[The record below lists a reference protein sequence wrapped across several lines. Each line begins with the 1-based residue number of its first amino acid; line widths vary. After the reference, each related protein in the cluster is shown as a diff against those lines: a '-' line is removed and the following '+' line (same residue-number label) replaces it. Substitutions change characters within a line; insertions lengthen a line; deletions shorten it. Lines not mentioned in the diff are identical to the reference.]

1 MAMRS
6 QFYDWSAQLGT
17 NNTVTLGQ
25 QFSIFTGGIGNNL
38 PNPANTSANQFIVVD
53 EFGCTPSAMILGTA
67 DGGGIATGATYRG
80 YATYNSIAGPRAFI
94 QFRINT
100 TDYFSDPDGVA
111 RDGIPGSFA
120 PYPRSIFFE
129 PCRQPQKP
137 VYILPGQTW
146 DVLVVAYN
154 SISTG
159 GSTTLTSPVFRA
171 FIKYTLYDGPDA
183 IIATRLLE
191 QGIKVSPK
199 NVDWYKQ
206 NLIASA
212 PAEAPPDMK

>member
-6 QFYDWSAQLGT
+6 QFYEWSAQAGT
-17 NNTVTLGQ
+17 NNTVILGQ
-25 QFSIFTGGIGNNL
+25 QFSIFTGGIGNGI

-53 EFGCTPSAMILGTA
+53 NFGCTPSAMILGSA
-67 DGGGIATGATYRG
+67 DGGGITGGDVFRG
-80 YATYNSIAGPRAFI
+80 QPTYNSIAGPRAYL

-100 TDYFSDPDGVA
+100 TDYFADPDGVT
-111 RDGIPGSFA
+111 RDGIPGSYA
-120 PYPRSIFFE
+120 PYPASVFFE
-129 PCRQPQKP
+129 PCRKKQKP

-154 SISTG
+154 SITNGASSTIVNP
-159 GSTTLTSPVFRA
+159 TLKA

-183 IIATRLLE
+183 IIATRLVE

-206 NLIASA
+206 NLIARA
-212 PAEAPPDMK
+212 PTESPPDMK

>member
-1 MAMRS
+1 M
-6 QFYDWSAQLGT
+6 
-17 NNTVTLGQ
+17 
-25 QFSIFTGGIGNNL
+25 
-38 PNPANTSANQFIVVD
+38 
-53 EFGCTPSAMILGTA
+53 
-67 DGGGIATGATYRG
+67 
-80 YATYNSIAGPRAFI
+80 
-94 QFRINT
+94 
-100 TDYFSDPDGVA
+100 A

-154 SISTG
+154 NISNG
-159 GSTTLTSPVFRA
+159 ATTTITNPVFRA